1 MLDELSRKIDRAKYA
16 AGSYLHDQVDQTQ
29 AYVAPFAVALGLYA
43 AAAIFLIATMLVGA
57 MAGFRWIESNYGLF
71 EAFGVLAAL
80 LGALMVV
87 FAFLAIYRLR
97 RPAKR
102 IMPLASRLR
111 VAISLSPS
119 RDEIAPAAT
128 IASLPTRSS
137 EARGGAAMSALVVAS
152 SLFGWAMLRRRYLR
166 RSA

>member
-1 MLDELSRKIDRAKYA
+1 MLDELSRKIERAKYA
-16 AGSYLHDQVDQTQ
+16 AGSYLHDQLDQTQ
-29 AYVAPFAVALGLYA
+29 AHVTSYAVAIGLYA

-57 MAGFRWIESNYGLF
+57 MAGFRWTEFNYGHF
-71 EAFGVLAAL
+71 EAFGALAAL
-80 LGALMVV
+80 LGALMVGFTV
-87 FAFLAIYRLR
+87 LAIYRSK

-111 VAISLSPS
+111 VAISSSPS

-128 IASLPTRSS
+128 IASLATRSS
-137 EARGGAAMSALVVAS
+137 EARGGAAISALVVAS
-152 SLFGWAMLRRRYLR
+152 SLFGWAMLRRRNLR

>member
-1 MLDELSRKIDRAKYA
+1 MLDELNQKIDRAKHA
-16 AGSYLHDQVDQTQ
+16 TGAYLHDQVEQTQ
-29 AYVAPFAVALGLYA
+29 ALAVSYAVAIALYA
-43 AAAIFLIATMLVGA
+43 AAAIFLIAAMLVGVT
-57 MAGFRWIESNYGLF
+57 AGFRWIEINYGLF
-71 EAFGVLAAL
+71 EAFGALGAILGSLMVLFAAL
-80 LGALMVV
+80 AV
-87 FAFLAIYRLR
+87 YRLK

-111 VAISLSPS
+111 VAISSSPS

-137 EARGGAAMSALVVAS
+137 EARGGAAVSALVVAS
-152 SLFGWAMLRRRYLR
+152 SLFGWAMLRRRNSG